1 VSEAIGDRDA
11 VSVLGT
17 PLELVEAQAGTG
29 SAWHVYL
36 YDQRTHVATALHI
49 RTNHGSRSFGNPTV
63 TSLRGPSGATALV
76 FTLFLPIPAPNG
88 EAGELV
94 YYHAYSASKSAGNP
108 P

>member
-1 VSEAIGDRDA
+1 
-11 VSVLGT
+11 
-17 PLELVEAQAGTG
+17 
-29 SAWHVYL
+29 VYL
-36 YDQRTHVATALHI
+36 YDQSTHVATPLHI
-49 RTNHGSRSFGNPTV
+49 RTNQGSHSFGNPTV

-94 YYHAYSASKSAGNP
+94 YYHTYSASKSAGNP